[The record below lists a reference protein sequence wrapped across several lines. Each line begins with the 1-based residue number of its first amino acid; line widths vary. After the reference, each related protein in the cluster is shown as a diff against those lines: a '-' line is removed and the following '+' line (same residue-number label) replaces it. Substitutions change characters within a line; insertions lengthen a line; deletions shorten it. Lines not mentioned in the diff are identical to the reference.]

1 MGRTVVR
8 EAQTEPGIVSS
19 RQINEA
25 IEVLAHAGLPP
36 LALMALD
43 TWNANRIRSKASR
56 QPTMGDLQRLIAGI
70 DRKRLA
76 EAGIL

>member
-1 MGRTVVR
+1 MRRAVIQEV
-8 EAQTEPGIVSS
+8 EIEPRIVSS
-19 RQINEA
+19 REINEA

-36 LALMALD
+36 LTLMALD
-43 TWNANRIRSKASR
+43 TWNANRIRSKARR
-56 QPTMGDLQRLIAGI
+56 QPSMGDLQRLIAGI